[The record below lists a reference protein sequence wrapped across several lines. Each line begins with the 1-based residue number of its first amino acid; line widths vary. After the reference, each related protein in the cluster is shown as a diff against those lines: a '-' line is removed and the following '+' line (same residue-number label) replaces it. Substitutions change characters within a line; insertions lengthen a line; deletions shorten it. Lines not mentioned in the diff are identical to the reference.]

1 MKLKLVMFSA
11 KRTSPA
17 GNEDS
22 DESDEVLKCFD
33 GKCTLP
39 CLDLWRGMFETQQGL
54 RIPTLFFHRTVT
66 AAGGGGKLPW
76 RKMLHYSGEL
86 EKKPERVTG
95 EEHHSGAMLPPC
107 RIGATFLN

>member
-76 RKMLHYSGEL
+76 RRMLHYSGEL

-95 EEHHSGAMLPPC
+95 EEQYSNPHPHYTP
-107 RIGATFLN
+107 F